1 MKLFPLYFHLSM
13 PTQKFEEK
21 EDSIQNRLFEH
32 EGCLF
37 PSETG
42 KKDQNMK
49 ILGYSVAFNHR
60 FIQKIIALL

>member
-1 MKLFPLYFHLSM
+1 MATRKFKEKKDSFEIIFLHMKVVFSSPKSA
-13 PTQKFEEK
+13 
-21 EDSIQNRLFEH
+21 
-32 EGCLF
+32 
-37 PSETG
+37 